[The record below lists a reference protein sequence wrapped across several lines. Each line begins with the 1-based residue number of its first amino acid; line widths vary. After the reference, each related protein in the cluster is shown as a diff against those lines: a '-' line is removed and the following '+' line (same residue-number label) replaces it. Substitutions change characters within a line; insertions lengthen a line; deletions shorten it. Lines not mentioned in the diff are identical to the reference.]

1 MADNNSSQ
9 KKQQQQQ
16 KKQQQKKTKTKETK
30 SWHEHLLCKNMKKV
44 RFRHEKLLLLP
55 PP

>member
-1 MADNNSSQ
+1 MPDNNSSQ
-9 KKQQQQQ
+9 KKQKKQKQTKKKQ
-16 KKQQQKKTKTKETK
+16 KKQTKETK
-30 SWHEHLLCKNMKKV
+30 SWHEHCLCKNMKKV

>member
-1 MADNNSSQ
+1 MPDNNSSQ
-9 KKQQQQQ
+9 KKQ
-16 KKQQQKKTKTKETK
+16 KKQKQTNKKKKQTKETK
-30 SWHEHLLCKNMKKV
+30 SWHEHFLCKNMKKV

>member
-9 KKQQQQQ
+9 KKQQQKNKQ
-16 KKQQQKKTKTKETK
+16 KQKQTKETK
-30 SWHEHLLCKNMKKV
+30 SWHEHFLCKNMKKV